1 MKDEI
6 DPHLQEK
13 LNEAK
18 PDTIKKRQFEDED
31 VHHVLAKI
39 EDPDLKSYMSYM
51 TPSEQLD
58 ENGNKLKEGEENSH
72 VSDPL
77 KEIEKMEE
85 EEEEKQEEGDEENP
99 ENDLSAE
106 EEFEEGMDLE
116 GEDEDQEEG
125 SDATPELLKEE
136 EDEDE
141 ELPLNEQIR
150 VNITHFHTHSLNCLD
165 DHFLKKPGEQLSYD
179 KMMED
184 CYGEENIGIQK
195 FYNDIDWQIKD
206 YLRQTIRDILRPG
219 HCDKVFMQCYEYIQ
233 NLEIFMSLD
242 YNIFESLKSNLN
254 FLLENIDVDTYNKL
268 KELTK
273 DTIVEY
279 DEIRELLEEKKEFLA
294 NFFITKKDQY
304 KAEYGA
310 LEPKDEDEEEES
322 EEHEESEHSDED
334 EDEETP
340 KSDEEQKKEI
350 QEKLNQME
358 QDEKKKEFEND
369 IYNVFNDKQPDGDAP
384 FENKEQEPNLNDLVP
399 GLDKQ
404 KTDYP
409 DRPQGNAAI
418 EVSEE
423 DKKKALKVVDPEQRA
438 KDLEERKKAEV
449 AQRQYGEILQI
460 RHELEQEEENSEYD
474 EAHFFKTKDKGP
486 GKSRKLK
493 KHSKYRVVNVDEI
506 NQKKDKK
513 IQQKVLQML
522 SKDLKKIE
530 KVHERRNKRG
540 KKKLKEYM

>member
-1 MKDEI
+1 
-6 DPHLQEK
+6 
-13 LNEAK
+13 
-18 PDTIKKRQFEDED
+18 
-31 VHHVLAKI
+31 
-39 EDPDLKSYMSYM
+39 M
-51 TPSEQLD
+51 TPSELLD

-85 EEEEKQEEGDEENP
+85 EEQEKEQEGSNEENP

-116 GEDEDQEEG
+116 AEHSHEEEGEGED
-125 SDATPELLKEE
+125 SNATPELLKEE

-184 CYGEENIGIQK
+184 CYGEENIGLQR

-206 YLRQTIRDILRPG
+206 YLRQTVRDILRPG
-219 HCDKVFMQCYEYIQ
+219 HCDKVFMQCFEYIQ

-254 FLLENIDVDTYNKL
+254 ILLENLEVETYNKL

-294 NFFITKKDQY
+294 NFFITKKEQY

-310 LEPKDEDEEEES
+310 LEPKDEDEEEELS

-334 EDEETP
+334 EDAETP

-350 QEKLNQME
+350 QEQLNQME
-358 QDEKKKEFEND
+358 KDEKKKEFDED
-369 IYNVFNDKQPDGDAP
+369 TLNVFNDKQPDGDAP
-384 FENKEQEPNLNDLVP
+384 FNNSGQEPNLNDLVP

-404 KTDYP
+404 KTDFP
-409 DRPQGNAAI
+409 GRPQGNAAI

-423 DKKKALKVVDPEQRA
+423 DKKKDLKIIDPEQRA
-438 KDLEERKKAEV
+438 KDLEERRKEDV
-449 AQRQYGEILQI
+449 ARRQFGEILQI

-486 GKSRKLK
+486 GSARKLK
-493 KHSKYRVVNVDEI
+493 KHGHYRVVDVDDI
-506 NQKKDKK
+506 NKKQDKK
-513 IQQKVLQML
+513 IQEKVLQML
-522 SKDLKKIE
+522 SKDFNKID
-530 KVHERRNKRG
+530 KAQERRNKRG
-540 KKKLKEYM
+540 RKKLKEYM